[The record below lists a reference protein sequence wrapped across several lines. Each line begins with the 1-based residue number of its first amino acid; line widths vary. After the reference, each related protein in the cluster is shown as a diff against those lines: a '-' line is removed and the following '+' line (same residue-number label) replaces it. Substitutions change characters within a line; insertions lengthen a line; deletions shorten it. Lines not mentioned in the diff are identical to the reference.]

1 MLRRLIFF
9 FLVVTCMIGMIA
21 CYSIYRQKRIE
32 LLSVLDQQLFRVAEE
47 YKDITEDFWEI
58 YLPVFEDQNDNTS
71 ISQYFENN
79 SVLSPVERFN
89 LTEALSSMSSRDEK
103 VQWIAIYSPKREIN
117 YIYFPVVDSM
127 QVLEDDFPYLEKLTE
142 KTRRMDIY
150 PSEKIQN
157 QDLDYESLAIVG
169 GVPGNGM
176 EGSIIVGYDIG
187 TLQRLCEENN
197 GFSSLSFSIAWGD
210 RILFSTDKSIEWAER
225 KADSELDGIY
235 WINGEKRYIKM
246 LGEQLRGEQIFYSV
260 KWWELFWMASQSTR
274 IILLIMIVT
283 IILSAVV
290 YLLTLQSLTK
300 EVNIIRRG
308 LDMLGQNRLSYR
320 IREQINQP
328 ELLAIAE
335 AVNQMAASLEE
346 NIDRAHEYE
355 LRQRDA
361 ELQEL
366 QAKFNPHFLY
376 NTLEIFR
383 MRCYQNGDEETAELI
398 AQTASIFRGFVGA
411 QTFIPLREE
420 LAFSK
425 RYLSLF
431 KARYGES
438 VKVLYDIDTEVLE
451 YGIVR
456 NVFQPLIENYFEHG
470 YNPSNKENYI
480 LFRGSIRDEE
490 TILFIIED
498 NGFGMEEEAVK
509 EMNECLRQ
517 PIVSEKENYGL
528 RNLHRRLQLFYGEK
542 CGIYKVRPAKGL
554 KFGG

>member
-127 QVLEDDFPYLEKLTE
+127 QVLVDDFPYLEKLTE

-210 RILFSTDKSIEWAER
+210 RILFSTDKSIEWAE
-225 KADSELDGIY
+225 
-235 WINGEKRYIKM
+235 
-246 LGEQLRGEQIFYSV
+246 
-260 KWWELFWMASQSTR
+260 
-274 IILLIMIVT
+274 
-283 IILSAVV
+283 
-290 YLLTLQSLTK
+290 
-300 EVNIIRRG
+300 
-308 LDMLGQNRLSYR
+308 
-320 IREQINQP
+320 
-328 ELLAIAE
+328 
-335 AVNQMAASLEE
+335 
-346 NIDRAHEYE
+346 
-355 LRQRDA
+355 
-361 ELQEL
+361 
-366 QAKFNPHFLY
+366 
-376 NTLEIFR
+376 
-383 MRCYQNGDEETAELI
+383 
-398 AQTASIFRGFVGA
+398 
-411 QTFIPLREE
+411 
-420 LAFSK
+420 
-425 RYLSLF
+425 
-431 KARYGES
+431 
-438 VKVLYDIDTEVLE
+438 
-451 YGIVR
+451 
-456 NVFQPLIENYFEHG
+456 
-470 YNPSNKENYI
+470 
-480 LFRGSIRDEE
+480 
-490 TILFIIED
+490 
-498 NGFGMEEEAVK
+498 
-509 EMNECLRQ
+509 
-517 PIVSEKENYGL
+517 
-528 RNLHRRLQLFYGEK
+528 
-542 CGIYKVRPAKGL
+542 
-554 KFGG
+554 